1 MKQAFIQLLF
11 KYAFENLHK
20 ELKPP
25 IESIEAKEEYLE
37 EIDDVK
43 MFLEEWL
50 VKEEKG
56 RVKLSE
62 VHALLKRHSDTDMS
76 TRDFAKALERH
87 GFVKAKIGG
96 IIYVV
101 GVKFKTKTDEIDF
114 IDDSD

>member
-1 MKQAFIQLLF
+1 MHLK
-11 KYAFENLHK
+11 NLSK
-20 ELKPP
+20 KLKPP

-37 EIDDVK
+37 EIDEVK
-43 MFLEEWL
+43 IFLDEWL

-62 VHALLKRHSDTDMS
+62 VHALLKRHNDTDMS

-87 GFVKAKIGG
+87 GFVKSKIGG

-101 GVKFKTKTDEIDF
+101 GVKFKTKTEEIDF